1 MAKPQKPVLHRKAK
15 VAYLETPKGSKYGQ
29 LNIPTDYCTITNVPR
44 EVDMYLDLEHP
55 NRIILQWELDNG
67 ESELQ

>member
-15 VAYLETPKGSKYGQ
+15 VAFQETPKGSKYGQ
-29 LNIPTDYCTITNVPR
+29 LNIPTDYFSIANIPR
-44 EVDMYLDLEHP
+44 EVDMYLDLEYP
-55 NRIILQWELDNG
+55 NRIIIQWEPDNG